1 MPENPAVPAASL
13 LGEWARQWKVCE
25 AEILDLVICHNTHD
39 EAVRLQQLRTER
51 GWQRLTIVTSAL
63 HMKRAQATVQKLN
76 GAIAIVACDFRVYG
90 LKSEPW
96 KTFPF
101 PQTDRIRLLQDYL
114 HELVGGWVYGWR
126 GWI

>member
-1 MPENPAVPAASL
+1 MLGGSGSLPENPAVPAASL

-101 PQTDRIRLLQDYL
+101 PQTDRIRLL
-114 HELVGGWVYGWR
+114 
-126 GWI
+126 